1 MFLLSNSPK
10 AELST
15 AVKYARTCVTSNRVL
30 TRKLLTNVY
39 RKPDVGFNERT
50 NGGTRNGGTRNG
62 FLFSSLSPL
71 SLVRVLEKQ

>member
-10 AELST
+10 AELSA
-15 AVKYARTCVTSNRVL
+15 AVKYARTCVTAPANRVL

-50 NGGTRNGGTRNG
+50 NGGTRNA